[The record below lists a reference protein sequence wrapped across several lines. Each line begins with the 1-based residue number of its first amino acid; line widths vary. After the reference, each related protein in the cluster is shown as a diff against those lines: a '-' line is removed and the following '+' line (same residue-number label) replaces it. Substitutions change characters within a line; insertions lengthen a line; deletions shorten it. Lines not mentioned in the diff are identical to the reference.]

1 MAKIKI
7 NLSIDNENN
16 ITISNDTLTKTVTIQ
31 YSNKMLNAKDV
42 YDIFDFKKNN
52 SYEIT
57 SDVDNV
63 EDKNVKDYYTDI
75 INLFEDIKDKLNEL
89 VINEEDD

>member
-1 MAKIKI
+1 MAKINI

-16 ITISNDTLTKTVTIQ
+16 ITISNDKSTKTVTIQ

-42 YDIFDFKKNN
+42 YDILDFKKNN

>member
-1 MAKIKI
+1 MAKINI

-16 ITISNDTLTKTVTIQ
+16 ITISNDKSIKTVTIQ

-52 SYEIT
+52 SNY
-57 SDVDNV
+57 SDY
-63 EDKNVKDYYTDI
+63 K
-75 INLFEDIKDKLNEL
+75 
-89 VINEEDD
+89 